1 MCVCFFFSIQELN
14 VLQEERKNMWNSIG
28 VQFENKIDV
37 LEEDN
42 RKLRLD
48 LNECRELLTREKRAR
63 ENEREALKKEKED
76 EMEQVFKR

>member
-1 MCVCFFFSIQELN
+1 
-14 VLQEERKNMWNSIG
+14 MWNSIG